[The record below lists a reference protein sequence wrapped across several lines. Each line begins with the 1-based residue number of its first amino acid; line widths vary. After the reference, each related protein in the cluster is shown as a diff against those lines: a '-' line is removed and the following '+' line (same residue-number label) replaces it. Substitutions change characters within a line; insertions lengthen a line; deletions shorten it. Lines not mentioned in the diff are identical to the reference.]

1 MKLIPGECVIP
12 LPDCGRLIFA
22 CIRRDGYQIDYG
34 LREVNFA
41 EWREMR
47 GDLAKPPR
55 LASPQMIA
63 FNHMTC
69 ELLLWPGPIEGLS
82 LYVRYYPHI
91 KEA

>member
-1 MKLIPGECVIP
+1 MKLTPGECVVA

-22 CIRRDGYQIDYG
+22 CIRRAGYQIDYQ
-34 LREVNFA
+34 LREVGFA
-41 EWREMR
+41 EWHQMR
-47 GDLAKPPR
+47 GDIAKPPVC
-55 LASPQMIA
+55 AIPTMIT

-69 ELLLWPGPIEGLS
+69 ELLLWPAPINGLS